1 MCGQLKRTRVVLDT
15 LGEFS
20 LLRRRG
26 VRTPRES
33 CAAGELRLGRAVGAG
48 SQGERPERLVAEEG
62 AARLVAR
69 ARRVPPAACAPAAF
83 PRGAPAAFPRG
94 AAPRAR
100 RMRALASMFRR
111 SSCTIRPSSVARLR
125 RSCAGS
131 VGGLRRSC
139 AACAAEPIPR
149 ARVYRH
155 AAIRALRR
163 FRRSARAEAVSR
175 LSLNRV

>member
-26 VRTPRES
+26 VRAPRES

-69 ARRVPPAACAPAAF
+69 ACRVRACRVRACRFPPRRACGFSAR
-83 PRGAPAAFPRG
+83 RGAPRAQDAAAGLDVPAQLLHDQAQLRGEAPEVLRRVRRG
-94 AAPRAR
+94 AHPPRAR
-100 RMRALASMFRR
+100 
-111 SSCTIRPSSVARLR
+111 I
-125 RSCAGS
+125 
-131 VGGLRRSC
+131 
-139 AACAAEPIPR
+139 
-149 ARVYRH
+149 
-155 AAIRALRR
+155 
-163 FRRSARAEAVSR
+163 
-175 LSLNRV
+175 